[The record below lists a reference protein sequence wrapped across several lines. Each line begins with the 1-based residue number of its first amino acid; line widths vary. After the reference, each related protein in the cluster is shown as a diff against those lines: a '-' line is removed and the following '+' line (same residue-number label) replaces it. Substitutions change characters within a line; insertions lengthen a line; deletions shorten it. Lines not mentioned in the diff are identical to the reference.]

1 MIALV
6 ALGAF
11 AFGWARAKAAYW
23 NVDDAGITFA
33 YARSFAWHGT
43 ASVFPEG
50 PRVEGYSNP
59 LLCLIVAALWLVRV
73 FDPITTH
80 LSLEAV
86 LFGGALALMFLII
99 EMGTLKGFASP
110 FGPSP
115 ATTPRSLPP
124 SGTSGPAPPPPHPL
138 ATLAPSR
145 AASPNPPAMVRGE
158 QSSRAPH
165 ATRQRGGIVAA
176 VVGTVVFAA
185 AELMTPST
193 WAWYGSGLENAL
205 QTTVLLALL
214 WRAAR
219 ASEKGP
225 RSLIDGT
232 LAFAAALV
240 RPEGIIYSAGFF
252 AALALVLAWRAR
264 HEGWGIMRPWFRAVG
279 VAAVLGGLFLL
290 WRYWV
295 YRDLLPNT
303 YYAKA
308 PGAGFMIAFHAYV
321 VKMLLPYRYTAVFA
335 ACAAGLFLHPRWRAV
350 ALVLIALLLG
360 SVLMPAYK
368 GNDWMGEHRFATPL
382 FALVHAAFAFLV
394 AAGLSSGF
402 SRLWLR
408 LVAGA
413 TAGAFALTMLL
424 LLHRAGNPIV
434 SPPRLLEVNIGHVV
448 YIQGL
453 QRLDH
458 QRRLGLI
465 NPTVVLPDAGG
476 SLLLGAMRLVDSGYL
491 TDYQMARVRDRW
503 PEVNQYQH
511 QEQRADLAD
520 AKANRL
526 FQFDRSLV
534 GPLFW
539 YQPESQLGVR
549 RDLVELRQI
558 PPDAALLAELP
569 GCRIYGSDRTV
580 PLAGPHGLVRIEVLV
595 ERYSAEGVRAIS
607 AQARLGDYDSDEIRL
622 TSYGSDPGPGI
633 ERRAFLL
640 RAPSAAGQY
649 QATLT
654 VKDGNQDRGTFRLAA
669 IDVIASPEQ
678 RVEAA
683 GGLLAK
689 AGDARERARRL
700 AQMREQVVE
709 RLSHQEW
716 LAETAALQ
724 RGKDTNAGT
733 QSAHLQRLT
742 WDARLAAGNQTPS
755 ELAALSSQ
763 ATGDVL
769 AQANCGRR
777 RPAEHVLCLGQNV
790 AWLRGLGFLGISQ
803 QSAIREA
810 ATAARAGMGKNPS
823 LSDRYLA
830 LVGQTL
836 LWPDDMALQKELFT
850 VRSRLSP
857 LPVLPLA
864 TAANPT
870 GIP

>member
-1 MIALV
+1 MIAV
-6 ALGAF
+6 VVLGAL
-11 AFGWARAKAAYW
+11 AFRWARAKAGYW

-43 ASVFPEG
+43 ASLFPEG

-59 LLCLIVAALWLVRV
+59 LLCLIVALLWLVRV
-73 FDPITTH
+73 FDPITSH

-86 LFGGALALMFLII
+86 LFGGALAFAFLII
-99 EMGTLKGFASP
+99 EMGTLRGF
-110 FGPSP
+110 
-115 ATTPRSLPP
+115 
-124 SGTSGPAPPPPHPL
+124 
-138 ATLAPSR
+138 
-145 AASPNPPAMVRGE
+145 PNFPAMVRGE
-158 QSSRAPH
+158 QSSPAPH
-165 ATRQRGGIVAA
+165 ATRRAGVLAA

-214 WRAAR
+214 WRAAV
-219 ASEKGP
+219 ASEQGP
-225 RSLIDGT
+225 HPLIDGT
-232 LAFAAALV
+232 LATAAALV
-240 RPEGIIYSAGFF
+240 RPEGIIYAAGFF

-264 HEGWGIMRPWFRAVG
+264 REGWGVMRPWFRAVG
-279 VAAVLGGLFLL
+279 VAAALGGLFLL

-295 YRDLLPNT
+295 YRDLLPNS

-308 PGAGFMIAFHAYV
+308 PGAGFMVFFRAYV
-321 VKMLLPYRYTAVFA
+321 LNMILPYRYTAVFA
-335 ACAAGLFLHPRWRAV
+335 TCVVGLFLHPRWRGV
-350 ALVLIALLLG
+350 ALVLVALLLA
-360 SVLMPAYK
+360 SVLMPAFK

-382 FALVHAAFAFLV
+382 LALAHAAFAFLV
-394 AAGLSSGF
+394 GAGLSSGF
-402 SRLWLR
+402 SRRWLR
-408 LVAGA
+408 IAAGA
-413 TAGAFALTMLL
+413 AAGAFALTMLL

-434 SPPRLLEVNIGHVV
+434 TPPRLLDVNIGHVV
-448 YIQGL
+448 YVQGL

-465 NPTVVLPDAGG
+465 NPTVILPDAGG
-476 SLLLGAMRLVDSGYL
+476 SLLFGAMRLVDSGYL
-491 TDYQMARVRDRW
+491 TDYQMARVRGHW

-520 AKANRL
+520 AKANPF

-534 GPLFW
+534 GRVFW
-539 YQPESQLGVR
+539 SQPDSQLSVR
-549 RDLVELRQI
+549 REVVEVGQV

-580 PLAGPHGLVRIEVLV
+580 PIAGPQGLVRIEILV
-595 ERYSAEGVRAIS
+595 ERCSAEGVRAIS
-607 AQARLGDYDSDEIRL
+607 AKARLDDYDSDEIRL
-622 TSYGSDPGPGI
+622 ASYGSEPGPGI

-640 RAPSAAGQY
+640 RAPAAAGQY

-654 VKDGNQDRGTFRLAA
+654 LKDGNQDRGTFKLAA

-678 RVEAA
+678 RAEAA
-683 GGLLAK
+683 RGLLAK

-700 AQMREQVVE
+700 AQMREQVIE

-724 RGKDTNAGT
+724 RGKDANEGT
-733 QSAHLQRLT
+733 QSAHLRRLT
-742 WDARLAAGNQTPS
+742 WDARLAVGSETPH

-763 ATGDVL
+763 AIRDVF
-769 AQANCGRR
+769 AQASCERR
-777 RPAEHVLCLGQNV
+777 RPAEHLLCLGQNV
-790 AWLRGLGFLGISQ
+790 AWLRGLGFFGIGQ
-803 QSAIREA
+803 QSMIRQA
-810 ATAARAGMGKNPS
+810 AAAARASLGSNPS
-823 LSDRYLA
+823 LSDRYVA

-836 LWPDDMALQKELFT
+836 LWPEDMALQKELYL

-857 LPVLPLA
+857 LPVLALSTEA
-864 TAANPT
+864 EAAR
-870 GIP
+870 IH